1 MTYEDLMKSSSWVAN
16 TSANYFEQL
25 GAKVL
30 VFKLDKNDTRLN
42 PIYNEEIDGRKY
54 LRPFETKSIY
64 KTNPFSFNFDNT
76 IPSETDGSLSFYFN
90 FEVMVKTM
98 EALKR
103 ATSEWRIRAIE
114 PGWFISKRDNQIY
127 IFNKKQNTEVDK
139 YKYGTEINFDLNKY
153 MTISEISQALTDTGS
168 FICEHGGDDYTK
180 CIPDFKETSLKNP
193 LIIKTF
199 NSEFRNA
206 GNTIE
211 EGDLIYITTTNAL
224 YEVTSAYPV
233 NNTIYRY
240 INWQCNAQRTFA
252 YVEYDKLKSYKYGLI
267 KE

>member
-1 MTYEDLMKSSSWVAN
+1 MTYEDLMKSSSWVQN
-16 TSANYFEQL
+16 TSASYFESL

-30 VFKLDKNDTRLN
+30 VFKLDKNGTKIN

-64 KTNPFSFNFDNT
+64 KTNPFVFNFENVL
-76 IPSETDGSLSFYFN
+76 PSETDSNLNFYFN
-90 FEVMVKTM
+90 FEVMVKTID
-98 EALKR
+98 ALKR
-103 ATSEWRIRAIE
+103 ATSEWRIRAKE
-114 PGWFISKRDNQIY
+114 PGWFISKRNNQIC
-127 IFNKKQNTEVDK
+127 IFNKKTDSEVDRFK
-139 YKYGTEINFDLNKY
+139 YDTEINFNLSQY
-153 MTISEISQALTDTGS
+153 MTISEISQALSDTGF

-180 CIPDFKETSLKNP
+180 CIPDFKETSLKSP
-193 LIIKTF
+193 LVIKTF
-199 NSEFRNA
+199 NSEFRNV

-240 INWQCNAQRTFA
+240 VNWQCNAQRTFA

-267 KE
+267 KA